1 MTPEQRTALRRI
13 DRQFDGVRAMPE
25 PIPMRERYRNGI
37 EDVREGGYL
46 RCAGQLYRVVS
57 ISQYREK
64 NESWSEL
71 EVFSL
76 TTGDSTYLEWEK
88 DDQVEISLSG
98 PELSLSD
105 LGVTSDQVEAMSDEE
120 EGRISF
126 DGRSYH
132 YDDDYG
138 ATYFRESG
146 AEGEPVYCYDFESKD
161 EKYSLTVEEWGS
173 KNEGYE
179 YSAFVSEYI
188 EPEAVEV
195 LVLAANGAE
204 A

>member
-25 PIPMRERYRNGI
+25 PIPLRERYRNGI

-105 LGVTSDQVEAMSDEE
+105 LGVTSDQVEAMSNEE

-138 ATYFRESG
+138 ATYFRSSG

-173 KNEGYE
+173 ENEGYE